1 MSTEGESL
9 PAWAQRVRA
18 ERRRRL
24 WSKKEMAVRLLTAA
38 GDSAPNFASR
48 DGLIRM
54 IGYWEKGERQVN
66 DRYRTLY
73 CRAFDMA
80 ESSLFAAAPD
90 TDDGHALRRDAV
102 LVDTLE
108 LARLAAASDLGP
120 ATVESIGESVD
131 LLCRAYP
138 STPGRVLRERTGRR
152 LRQVVE
158 LLAKRVSL
166 SQHRELLVQAGWLS
180 ALLGCVHYDLGQV
193 EDAEAA
199 RQAAAQMGREAGHAD
214 LQAWALEMAAW
225 FALVEGRYE
234 AVVERASAGQHVA
247 PEGGALVQLT
257 LQEAKGHARLGN
269 RGAALDAL
277 ERGAALLDRLP
288 RPRHPEHH
296 FVFDHEKL
304 VFYAATIHAW
314 LGDDEVARSY
324 AEAIIS
330 GHLRPDGSSRA
341 PMRVANARI
350 DLALVHARSGDL
362 DAALAEGTAAFA
374 YERRSLSDLVAR
386 GGDLS
391 AALTSRYRGEQA
403 VDEFLERL
411 AGARSDLAAEGTS
424 AA

>member
-1 MSTEGESL
+1 VSTEGEAL
-9 PAWAQRVRA
+9 PAWAERLRA

-24 WSKKEMAVRLLTAA
+24 WSKKEMAVRLLAAA
-38 GDSAPNFASR
+38 GEAAPNFASR

-54 IGYWEKGERQVN
+54 IGYWEKAERHVN

-73 CRAFDMA
+73 CRAFELA
-80 ESSLFAAAPD
+80 EDDLFRSTHDLPL
-90 TDDGHALRRDAV
+90 GPLRRESTV
-102 LVDTLE
+102 VDTLE

-120 ATVESIGESVD
+120 GTIESIGESVD

-138 STPGRVLRERTGRR
+138 STPGTVLRERTGRR

-158 LLAKRVSL
+158 LLGKRVSL
-166 SQHRELLVQAGWLS
+166 GQHRELLVQAGWLS
-180 ALLGCVHYDLGQV
+180 ALLSCVHYDLGQV

-199 RQAAAQMGREAGHAD
+199 RQATAQMGREAGHAD

-234 AVVERASAGQHVA
+234 AVVERARAGQALA
-247 PEGGALVQLT
+247 PEGSALVQLT

-269 RGAALDAL
+269 RADALDAL
-277 ERGAALLDRLP
+277 ARGAAILDRLP

-304 VFYAATIHAW
+304 VFYAATIHTW
-314 LGDDEVARSY
+314 LGDDDLARSY
-324 AEAIIS
+324 AETIIS
-330 GHLRPDGSSRA
+330 GHVRPDGSSRA
-341 PMRVANARI
+341 PMRVANARM
-350 DLALVHARSGDL
+350 DLALVHARRGDL
-362 DAALAEGTAAFA
+362 DAAVAEGTAAFD

-391 AALTSRYRGEQA
+391 AALTSRYGGERL
-403 VDEFLERL
+403 VDEFLDRL
-411 AGARSDLAAEGTS
+411 TGARVALAAGEGTS

>member
-1 MSTEGESL
+1 VTTEAEGL
-9 PAWAQRVRA
+9 PAWAERVRA

-24 WSKKEMAVRLLTAA
+24 WSKKEMAVRLLAAA
-38 GDSAPNFASR
+38 GEAAPNFASR

-73 CRAFDMA
+73 CRAFDLV
-80 ESSLFAAAPD
+80 ESELFSTTPAADPVV
-90 TDDGHALRRDAV
+90 RRDPPM
-102 LVDTLE
+102 VDTLE
-108 LARLAAASDLGP
+108 LARLAAASDIGP
-120 ATVESIGESVD
+120 GTVESIAESVD

-138 STPGRVLRERTGRR
+138 STPGPVLRERTARR

-158 LLAKRVSL
+158 LLGRRVSL
-166 SQHRELLVQAGWLS
+166 AQHRELLVQAGWLS

-199 RQAAAQMGREAGHAD
+199 RQAAAQMGREAGHD
-214 LQAWALEMAAW
+214 DVQAWALEMAAW
-225 FALVEGRYE
+225 FALVESRYE
-234 AVVERASAGQHVA
+234 AVVERARAGQEVA
-247 PEGGALVQLT
+247 PEGSALVQLT

-269 RGAALDAL
+269 RADALDAL
-277 ERGAALLDRLP
+277 ARGAAILDRLP

-314 LGDDEVARSY
+314 LGDDELAQAY
-324 AEAIIS
+324 AETIIS
-330 GHLRPDGSSRA
+330 GHMRPDGSSRA

-350 DLALVHARSGDL
+350 DLALVHARRGDL
-362 DAALAEGTAAFA
+362 DAAVSQGSAAFD

-386 GGDLS
+386 GSDLS
-391 AALTSRYRGEQA
+391 AALTSRYAG
-403 VDEFLERL
+403 ERL
-411 AGARSDLAAEGTS
+411 VDVFLDRLNGARMALAGDGPT

>member
-1 MSTEGESL
+1 VTTEAEGL
-9 PAWAQRVRA
+9 PAWAERVRA

-24 WSKKEMAVRLLTAA
+24 WSKKEMAVRLLAAA
-38 GDSAPNFASR
+38 GEAAPNFASR

-73 CRAFDMA
+73 CRAFDLV
-80 ESSLFAAAPD
+80 ESELFSTTPAADPVV
-90 TDDGHALRRDAV
+90 RRDPPM
-102 LVDTLE
+102 VDTLE
-108 LARLAAASDLGP
+108 LARLAAASDIGP
-120 ATVESIGESVD
+120 GTVESIAESVD

-138 STPGRVLRERTGRR
+138 STPGPVLRERTARR

-158 LLAKRVSL
+158 LLGRRVSL
-166 SQHRELLVQAGWLS
+166 AQHRELLVQAGWLS

-199 RQAAAQMGREAGHAD
+199 RQAAAQMGREAGHD
-214 LQAWALEMAAW
+214 DVQAWALEMAAW

-234 AVVERASAGQHVA
+234 AVVERARAGQEVA
-247 PEGGALVQLT
+247 PEGSALVQLT

-269 RGAALDAL
+269 RADALDAL
-277 ERGAALLDRLP
+277 ARGAAILDRLP

-314 LGDDEVARSY
+314 LGDDELAQAY
-324 AEAIIS
+324 AETIIS
-330 GHLRPDGSSRA
+330 GHMRPDGSSRA

-350 DLALVHARSGDL
+350 DLALVHARRGDL
-362 DAALAEGTAAFA
+362 DAAVSQGSAAFD

-386 GGDLS
+386 GSDLS
-391 AALTSRYRGEQA
+391 AALTSRYAG
-403 VDEFLERL
+403 ERL
-411 AGARSDLAAEGTS
+411 VDVFLDRLNGARMALAGDGPT

>member
-1 MSTEGESL
+1 VTTEAEGL
-9 PAWAQRVRA
+9 PAWAERVRA

-24 WSKKEMAVRLLTAA
+24 WSKKEMAVRLLAAA
-38 GDSAPNFASR
+38 GEAAPNFASR

-73 CRAFDMA
+73 CRAFDLV
-80 ESSLFAAAPD
+80 ESELFSTTPAADPVV
-90 TDDGHALRRDAV
+90 RRDPPM
-102 LVDTLE
+102 VDTLE
-108 LARLAAASDLGP
+108 LARLAAASDIGP
-120 ATVESIGESVD
+120 GTVESIAESVD

-138 STPGRVLRERTGRR
+138 STPGPVLRERTARR

-158 LLAKRVSL
+158 LLGRRVSL
-166 SQHRELLVQAGWLS
+166 AQHRELLVQAGWLS

-199 RQAAAQMGREAGHAD
+199 RQAAAQMGREAGHD
-214 LQAWALEMAAW
+214 DVQAWALEMAAW

-234 AVVERASAGQHVA
+234 AVVERARAGQEAA
-247 PEGGALVQLT
+247 PEGSALVQLT

-269 RGAALDAL
+269 RADAIDAL
-277 ERGAALLDRLP
+277 ARGAAILDRLP

-314 LGDDEVARSY
+314 LGDDELAQAY
-324 AEAIIS
+324 AETIIS
-330 GHLRPDGSSRA
+330 GHMRPDGSSRA

-350 DLALVHARSGDL
+350 DLALVHARRGDL
-362 DAALAEGTAAFA
+362 DAAVSQGSAAFD

-386 GGDLS
+386 GSDLS
-391 AALTSRYRGEQA
+391 AALTSRYAG
-403 VDEFLERL
+403 ERL
-411 AGARSDLAAEGTS
+411 VDVFLDRLNGARMALAGDGPS

>member
-1 MSTEGESL
+1 
-9 PAWAQRVRA
+9 
-18 ERRRRL
+18 
-24 WSKKEMAVRLLTAA
+24 
-38 GDSAPNFASR
+38 
-48 DGLIRM
+48 M

-73 CRAFDMA
+73 CRAFDLV
-80 ESSLFAAAPD
+80 ESELFSTTPAADPVV
-90 TDDGHALRRDAV
+90 RRDPPM
-102 LVDTLE
+102 VDTLE
-108 LARLAAASDLGP
+108 LARLAAASDIGP
-120 ATVESIGESVD
+120 GTVESIAESVD

-138 STPGRVLRERTGRR
+138 STPGPVLRERTARR

-158 LLAKRVSL
+158 LLGRRVSL
-166 SQHRELLVQAGWLS
+166 AQHRELLVQAGWLS

-199 RQAAAQMGREAGHAD
+199 RQAAAQMGREAGHD
-214 LQAWALEMAAW
+214 DVQAWALEMAAW

-234 AVVERASAGQHVA
+234 AVVERARAGQEVA
-247 PEGGALVQLT
+247 PEGSALVQLT

-269 RGAALDAL
+269 RADALDAL
-277 ERGAALLDRLP
+277 ARGAAILDRLP

-314 LGDDEVARSY
+314 LGDDELAQAY
-324 AEAIIS
+324 AETIIS
-330 GHLRPDGSSRA
+330 GHMRPDGSSRA

-350 DLALVHARSGDL
+350 DLALVHARRGDL
-362 DAALAEGTAAFA
+362 DAAVSQGSAAFD

-386 GGDLS
+386 GSDLS
-391 AALTSRYRGEQA
+391 AALTSRYAG
-403 VDEFLERL
+403 ERL
-411 AGARSDLAAEGTS
+411 VDVFLDRLNGARMALAGDGPT